1 MICSLANLKILILM
15 IFFRYP
21 RNYSGSQGSPA
32 SSGSSD
38 VPIKSKS
45 EPFISQEMKKL
56 SITPSPEPEIPEVP
70 KTKSKSV
77 SEPKSSLGSSVTK
90 DDTANLSHE
99 QFRNALQLGKF
110 HLLTLT

>member
-1 MICSLANLKILILM
+1 MICFLANLKILILM

-38 VPIKSKS
+38 VPFKAKS

-56 SITPSPEPEIPEVP
+56 SITPSPEPEVP

-90 DDTANLSHE
+90 EDTANLSHE